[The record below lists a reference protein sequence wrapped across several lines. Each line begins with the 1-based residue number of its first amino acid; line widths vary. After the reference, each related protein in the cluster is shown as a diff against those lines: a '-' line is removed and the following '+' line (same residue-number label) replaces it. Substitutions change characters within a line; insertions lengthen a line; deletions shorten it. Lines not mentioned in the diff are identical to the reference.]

1 MLRPLIPLAL
11 LLLLAG
17 RALAEAPAAGVTDER
32 ILFGQSAA
40 FEGPASALGLEMRR
54 GILAAFAEV
63 NAAGGVAGRQ
73 LELVSYDDGYEP
85 ERAVANTL
93 RLLQEHRVF
102 ALIGPVGTPT
112 SAAAAPLAVAAG
124 VPLIGPFT
132 GAEFLRDP
140 ELATVVNLRASYFQE
155 TARIVEW
162 LVGERE
168 LSRIAVLYQDDSYGR
183 AGLAGIRAAL
193 GERGMTPAGLG
204 AYTRNTT
211 AVKRALLAISAGE
224 PEAVVIIGAYEPS
237 ALFVRWA
244 HKLGLD
250 LPFVNVSFVGSNAL
264 VEALQGDYAGSYIS
278 QVVPTPESDAIP
290 LLARYR
296 AALAAFD
303 PAAEASFVSLEGY
316 LAGRLAIAVL
326 QAIEGE
332 PSRRGFLAT
341 LAAAGTIDL
350 DGFPLSYGPGDNQGS
365 DAVFLTRIAE
375 DGQVVPLEEGR

>member
-1 MLRPLIPLAL
+1 MLRPLLPLAL

-17 RALAEAPAAGVTDER
+17 RALAEPPSAGVSDER

-54 GILAAFAEV
+54 GILAAFAEA
-63 NAAGGVAGRQ
+63 NAAGGVQGRQ

-93 RLLQEHRVF
+93 RLLQEDRVF

-162 LVGERE
+162 LVGEQD

-193 GERGMTPAGLG
+193 GERGMTPASLG

-224 PEAVVIIGAYEPS
+224 PEAVVIIG
-237 ALFVRWA
+237 
-244 HKLGLD
+244 
-250 LPFVNVSFVGSNAL
+250 
-264 VEALQGDYAGSYIS
+264 
-278 QVVPTPESDAIP
+278 
-290 LLARYR
+290 
-296 AALAAFD
+296 
-303 PAAEASFVSLEGY
+303 
-316 LAGRLAIAVL
+316 
-326 QAIEGE
+326 
-332 PSRRGFLAT
+332 
-341 LAAAGTIDL
+341 
-350 DGFPLSYGPGDNQGS
+350 
-365 DAVFLTRIAE
+365 
-375 DGQVVPLEEGR
+375 